1 MGIVV
6 PAIVAMVRG
15 AAALMAVVQVET
27 AVMALEA
34 VKSVATV
41 AGVTVQTQ
49 PEPGIQAA
57 VVC

>member
-15 AAALMAVVQVET
+15 AAALMAVVKVET
-27 AVMALEA
+27 VVMALEA
-34 VKSVATV
+34 VKPVATV
-41 AGVTVQTQ
+41 AAVTVQTQ